1 MGTAPTVWSGHWS
14 GLGDGDAGRGL
25 CCAPC
30 AVPVLCCSAAVR
42 ALPMRGH
49 TGLRA
54 QHSTARFPL
63 LPQHSSAFVYGAMS
77 FTDKMANGLAVMVI
91 QNLHPC
97 P

>member
-1 MGTAPTVWSGHWS
+1 
-14 GLGDGDAGRGL
+14 
-25 CCAPC
+25 
-30 AVPVLCCSAAVR
+30 
-42 ALPMRGH
+42 MRGH

>member
-1 MGTAPTVWSGHWS
+1 
-14 GLGDGDAGRGL
+14 
-25 CCAPC
+25 
-30 AVPVLCCSAAVR
+30 
-42 ALPMRGH
+42 MRGH
-49 TGLRA
+49 TGLVA
-54 QHSTARFPL
+54 QHGTAAWFPL